1 MSISIYNNHILTN
14 NTLKLARR
22 SVKNDKYE
30 SLSTVRGVLR
40 RVKYLVIFHLLM
52 YQNIEDKLNSDR
64 SDLSRWLN
72 ENVLTLNEAKC
83 KFVVFGSQ

>member
-1 MSISIYNNHILTN
+1 MSISKYNNYILTN

-40 RVKYLVIFHLLM
+40 RIPGYFSSSNVSK
-52 YQNIEDKLNSDR
+52 QIEDKLNSDR